1 MNSFVLP
8 DAGKPLRPVASV
20 IKVHILTHVCHRK
33 SSPSRRKQNLCLH
46 LVLPFHGKIIFD
58 SIFSTVTLNI
68 YEQRT
73 LFNRILQPHQV
84 ITKSRVQNF
93 TYYRLCHRDIL
104 SKALIAVNNQK
115 ILSQVTML
123 FFLYFSYITSYANF
137 LHQCYFTRQK
147 LLEETEP
154 GGEKNVKGNIL
165 NQIIQQLF

>member
-20 IKVHILTHVCHRK
+20 IKVHILTHVCRRK
-33 SSPSRRKQNLCLH
+33 SSPSLRKQNWCLH

-58 SIFSTVTLNI
+58 SIFSTITLNI

-73 LFNRILQPHQV
+73 LLNRILQPHQV
-84 ITKSRVQNF
+84 ITKSHVQNF

-115 ILSQVTML
+115 ILSQMTML
-123 FFLYFSYITSYANF
+123 FFYISLILRVMPIFSTTVILQDRNCLKKQS
-137 LHQCYFTRQK
+137 
-147 LLEETEP
+147 LEEKKP
-154 GGEKNVKGNIL
+154 
-165 NQIIQQLF
+165 